1 VAAAVAAAERA
12 GVPRSARRCRSLE
25 MRAGYAAAR
34 QHQKKAWLLAR
45 RPRPRRVRAPRCC
58 SSPPPD
64 EPRGPGRA
72 AAGLRPQTEALRHA
86 RPQRRQRFRATRRK
100 CISSTGA
107 IHVFMLTFAKPSSSR
122 LGAILPLNQ
131 PNKVRNRGAA
141 AAGAANKSTRSRAY
155 RLAGRSLL
163 GARLLPAMRLLA
175 LLLGVLG
182 LFCPAQAQQCELTD
196 GIVRFALCLLPLRP
210 RSHTAVAH
218 AIRDARERP

>member
-1 VAAAVAAAERA
+1 M
-12 GVPRSARRCRSLE
+12 SQL
-25 MRAGYAAAR
+25 AAAR
-34 QHQKKAWLLAR
+34 RAAW
-45 RPRPRRVRAPRCC
+45 PRP
-58 SSPPPD
+58 PP
-64 EPRGPGRA
+64 GCA
-72 AAGLRPQTEALRHA
+72 
-86 RPQRRQRFRATRRK
+86 RRQRRCATHAHSDDNAFVRPSGNLEMHHRPG
-100 CISSTGA
+100 GA

-131 PNKVRNRGAA
+131 PNKVRNRGA

-218 AIRDARERP
+218 ATRDARERP